1 MKYTS
6 QEAAKL
12 LKSLNEQH
20 ELIVLN
26 EQQSSSFVAAV
37 SEDIESVRPEYDYA
51 AVQDK
56 LDSIER
62 DIRKIKHAVNIFNST
77 HNVPGFD
84 MTIDQA
90 LVFIPQLTAKKNRL
104 FGLANAIAKQRERG
118 AFQQG
123 GIIDY
128 RYANYDVETAKR
140 DYKAI
145 GELISKL
152 QSALDLVNSTE
163 TMEIE
168 L

>member
-62 DIRKIKHAVNIFNST
+62 DIRTIKHAVNIFNST
-77 HNVPGFD
+77 HKVPGFD
-84 MTIDQA
+84 MTVDQA
-90 LVFIPQLTAKKNRL
+90 LVFIYFDFQEYI
-104 FGLANAIAKQRERG
+104 FIFVSYER
-118 AFQQG
+118 
-123 GIIDY
+123 I
-128 RYANYDVETAKR
+128 RCT
-140 DYKAI
+140 
-145 GELISKL
+145 L
-152 QSALDLVNSTE
+152 
-163 TMEIE
+163 
-168 L
+168 